1 MPVNPCALALGWK
14 LTRNLAEAYEVMG
27 RHADADDI
35 LAELLEKVRAS
46 GDSQLEYSVRLE
58 RARIR
63 LATGPDPM
71 ALDAIR
77 GEAERAL
84 KVFEG
89 AGDEAGLSQACHV
102 LGLVHLRLGELRDLE
117 EVARRGLAHA
127 ERSGNAREELGA
139 RWSLST
145 SSRARRPS
153 RRAFARVGSSC
164 DGAGQKT
171 PGSWPIW
178 PRCGRCSASS
188 TKRASSSTA
197 PGACSRSGCGHGGLW
212 GQSHGG
218 PAEVEIVAGDFA
230 AGEREL
236 RNALELGHEMGERDQ
251 VSQIAG
257 SLSLF
262 LSVRGATEEAARL
275 ASVSADQAPAESV
288 AAQALWR
295 AATARVLANHDDAR
309 GAEGMAREA
318 IALLPVEML
327 NLAAE
332 LRVNL
337 FDILRA
343 TGQRDAAQNT
353 IGMAIDLYERK
364 GNIAAGSQ
372 ARSRAA
378 ALEPAPLGQG

>member
-1 MPVNPCALALGWK
+1 MPVNPCVLALGWK

-212 GQSHGG
+212 GSRTAGRRGG
-218 PAEVEIVAGDFA
+218 NRRRGLRRRRARAP
-230 AGEREL
+230 ERSRVGP
-236 RNALELGHEMGERDQ
+236 RNGR
-251 VSQIAG
+251 AG
-257 SLSLF
+257 SGLSD
-262 LSVRGATEEAARL
+262 RR
-275 ASVSADQAPAESV
+275 ESV
-288 AAQALWR
+288 AASIRTRRHRRGGATCLR
-295 AATARVLANHDDAR
+295 AARARVLANRKDSHE
-309 GAEGMAREA
+309 AERLAREA
-318 IALLPVEML
+318 IQLLPLEML

-353 IGMAIDLYERK
+353 IGEAIDLYERK

-378 ALEPAPLGQG
+378 AVEPAPLGQG

>member
-1 MPVNPCALALGWK
+1 MARDRKPRGP
-14 LTRNLAEAYEVMG
+14 G
-27 RHADADDI
+27 RSGRAAVDARRVRRSARAHRPRPAPARGADAGT
-35 LAELLEKVRAS
+35 AAS
-46 GDSQLEYSVRLE
+46 GGSR
-58 RARIR
+58 
-63 LATGPDPM
+63 T
-71 ALDAIR
+71 
-77 GEAERAL
+77 
-84 KVFEG
+84 
-89 AGDEAGLSQACHV
+89 AG
-102 LGLVHLRLGELRDLE
+102 
-117 EVARRGLAHA
+117 RRG
-127 ERSGNAREELGA
+127 G
-139 RWSLST
+139 
-145 SSRARRPS
+145 
-153 RRAFARVGSSC
+153 
-164 DGAGQKT
+164 
-171 PGSWPIW
+171 
-178 PRCGRCSASS
+178 
-188 TKRASSSTA
+188 
-197 PGACSRSGCGHGGLW
+197 
-212 GQSHGG
+212 
-218 PAEVEIVAGDFA
+218 IVAGDFA

-378 ALEPAPLGQG
+378 AVEPAPLGQG